1 MNPILQAL
9 AQQAGIVFVG
19 VNADLQKE
27 GVAHNFGLAQD
38 AQPGLITVSSSG
50 IPAFLSTY
58 IDPKLIEVLVA
69 PMKAAEIAGAEV
81 KKGDWTM
88 STAMFPVVESTGE
101 VSSYGDHSENGVA
114 GVNSNFPQ
122 RQSYH
127 YQVMTQWGE
136 LELERAALA
145 KIDYA
150 NRLNIASAL
159 TLNKYQNKTYFF
171 GVAGLQNYG
180 LLNDPSLSAA
190 IVPTTKAASGTGWAN
205 ATGSEVL
212 NDLAKLYTQLLSQTG
227 GLIDRETKMTLAI
240 SPASDGTGFTKVT
253 DFNVSVAEK
262 VKKLYPNLTVKT
274 APEYS
279 TSSGELVQLFVDEFE
294 GQRTVE
300 CAFTEKMRAHPIVIG
315 TSSFKQKKSQGTWGS
330 IIYRPAFVAQMLG
343 V

>member
-9 AQQAGIVFVG
+9 AQQAGIVFSG
-19 VNADLQKE
+19 VNADFQKE